1 MLTYYVKMINDINKK
16 QTKKY
21 IIIINNI
28 FIAAASGSSLSL
40 PIEENVVVEKAVVK
54 KAIKKA
60 VKEVEPEFLYDD
72 GKY

>member
-1 MLTYYVKMINDINKK
+1 M
-16 QTKKY
+16 
-21 IIIINNI
+21 
-28 FIAAASGSSLSL
+28 FIATASGSSLSL
-40 PIEENVVVEKAVVK
+40 PIVEIEENVVVEKAVVK